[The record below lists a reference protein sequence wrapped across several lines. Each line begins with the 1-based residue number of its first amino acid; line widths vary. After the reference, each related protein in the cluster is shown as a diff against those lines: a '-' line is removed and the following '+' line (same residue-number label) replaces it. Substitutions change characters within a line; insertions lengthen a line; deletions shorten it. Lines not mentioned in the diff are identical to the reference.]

1 MNRTLFDCRIK
12 RKVEARNGELFDI
25 TATLPKTFGLSSK
38 LVKCHHC
45 NESFADQKYLNSHVR
60 FKHAD
65 KSSLQEKPSEEFPQP
80 PIPTLNVNG
89 SEVSHEEDEVFVLES
104 NPIDTKKPENRH
116 TVEFKVKTLDL
127 LDNYTEIKIRNK
139 WVKVAEK
146 RGVSKC
152 LVVKWNKNRDK
163 IFAELQLN
171 KKKNTGSV
179 KAARQRRKL
188 VGEKAKCSEKYPL
201 AANRVVLEFK
211 LRREKG

>member
-1 MNRTLFDCRIK
+1 MNRTLFDCGIK

-25 TATLPKTFGLSSK
+25 TATLPKTVGLSSK

-45 NESFADQKYLNSHVR
+45 NESFAGQKYLNSHVR

-65 KSSLQEKPSEEFPQP
+65 KSSLQEKPSEEIPQP

-89 SEVSHEEDEVFVLES
+89 SEVSHEEDEVLVLES

-116 TVEFKVKTLDL
+116 GQSKRKSYTVEFKVKTLEL
-127 LDNYTEIKIRNK
+127 LDNYTELKIRNK

-152 LVVKWNKNRDK
+152 LVVK
-163 IFAELQLN
+163 
-171 KKKNTGSV
+171 
-179 KAARQRRKL
+179 
-188 VGEKAKCSEKYPL
+188 
-201 AANRVVLEFK
+201 
-211 LRREKG
+211 